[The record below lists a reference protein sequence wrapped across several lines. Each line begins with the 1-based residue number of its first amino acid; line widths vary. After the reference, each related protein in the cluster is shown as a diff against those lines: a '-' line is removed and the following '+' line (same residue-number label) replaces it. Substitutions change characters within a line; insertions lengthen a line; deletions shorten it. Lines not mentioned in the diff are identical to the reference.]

1 MDGRPASLQIAAAEY
16 ANYYEMQEKAP
27 YNIDS
32 EISTAKKGPAKLTLT
47 VTYYMNVPE
56 ETTPAE
62 TEPTE
67 TEAPTETETPT
78 ETTPVETTPAEG
90 AVVSEDD
97 NLMTA
102 AETTGTI
109 TITHNVEI
117 Q

>member
-1 MDGRPASLQIAAAEY
+1 
-16 ANYYEMQEKAP
+16 MQEKAP

-47 VTYYMNVPE
+47 VTYYMNVPKETTPAETTPAEITPAETTPAETTPE

-62 TEPTE
+62 TTP
-67 TEAPTETETPT
+67 AETETPA
-78 ETTPVETTPAEG
+78 ETTPAEG